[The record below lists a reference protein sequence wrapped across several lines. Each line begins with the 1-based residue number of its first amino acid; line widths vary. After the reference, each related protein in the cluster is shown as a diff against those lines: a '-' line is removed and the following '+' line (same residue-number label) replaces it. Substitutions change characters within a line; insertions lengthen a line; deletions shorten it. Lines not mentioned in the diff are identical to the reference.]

1 MSVDPLTELHPALAF
16 HGITNRC
23 SKPNFSLN
31 GWTYLVYST
40 LSSWP
45 LYFIPELNFDFIV
58 KITAIDE
65 VSDGEIGVVEQIV
78 EGLYQVQ
85 VFGQF
90 LVKAFVPVGRRT
102 IHTNEVFK
110 IIGIRVVVSNQ
121 SERKEHTGV
130 VQQVPS

>member
-1 MSVDPLTELHPALAF
+1 MD
-16 HGITNRC
+16 
-23 SKPNFSLN
+23 
-31 GWTYLVYST
+31 WTYLVYST

-45 LYFIPELNFDFIV
+45 LYFIPKLNFDFVV

-65 VSDGEIGVVEQIV
+65 VSDGEIGVVEQV
-78 EGLYQVQ
+78 VKGLCQVQ

-90 LVKAFVPVGRRT
+90 LVEAFVPVGRRT
-102 IHTNEVFK
+102 IHTNEVVK

>member
-1 MSVDPLTELHPALAF
+1 MSVDPLAELHPALAF
-16 HGITNRC
+16 HAITNRC

-40 LSSWP
+40 LSNWP
-45 LYFIPELNFDFIV
+45 LYFIPELNFDFVV

-65 VSDGEIGVVEQIV
+65 VSDGKIGVVEQVV

-90 LVKAFVPVGRRT
+90 LVEASLIASLKAMMSGSS
-102 IHTNEVFK
+102 K
-110 IIGIRVVVSNQ
+110 S
-121 SERKEHTGV
+121 
-130 VQQVPS
+130 